1 MKQQNVSWLCF
12 GFRCIWVRFGLVVPI
27 AELLLVAENVI
38 FSDQI
43 IWELRVCGE
52 AVAGICQR
60 AVKAGEGISE
70 DTMEIG
76 RISARWD
83 ERKGS
88 AEVEKKN
95 RR

>member
-1 MKQQNVSWLCF
+1 M
-12 GFRCIWVRFGLVVPI
+12 PI
-27 AELLLVAENVI
+27 TELLLVAENII

-60 AVKAGEGISE
+60 AVKAEDISE